1 MQQTQQ
7 TQQSNKGVVEID
19 LLEVLQ
25 NILNH
30 SVIVI
35 LITMIC
41 GIGAFSISRFC
52 ITPQYESMASLY
64 MLTKETTLT
73 SLADLQIGAQ
83 LTNDYQVIVKSR
95 PVLQDVVD
103 TLGLEYDYKT
113 LRDRLK
119 IENPTN
125 TRILTITIQDSD
137 PEMAKLLV
145 DTVAAT
151 AAEYIGDTMELE
163 PPKIIETGEV
173 ATQKASPSNGK
184 NALIGA
190 FVGCLLICLYYAV
203 QTVLNDTIVTPEDV
217 DKYLG
222 LSVLASI
229 PLRADAAR
237 EINDK
242 ASINRKKNKK
252 KRLFLK

>member
-1 MQQTQQ
+1 MEQPYEEDD
-7 TQQSNKGVVEID
+7 EID
-19 LLEVLQ
+19 IGDIFHSLLD
-25 NILNH
+25 H
-30 SVIVI
+30 I
-35 LITMIC
+35 LIIILVTFFC
-41 GIGAFSISRFC
+41 GAGTFAVSKFC

-103 TLGLEYDYKT
+103 NLGLDYDYKV
-113 LRDRLK
+113 LRERLK

-125 TRILTITIQDSD
+125 TRILTITILDSD

-173 ATQKASPSNGK
+173 STEKASPHNTK
-184 NALIGA
+184 NAFIGA
-190 FVGCLLICLYYAV
+190 LVGCILICAFYVV
-203 QTVLNDTIVTPEDV
+203 QTLMNDSVTTSEDV
-217 DKYLG
+217 EKYLG
-222 LSVLASI
+222 VTVLASI
-229 PLRADAAR
+229 PLRADAAQ
-237 EINDK
+237 EADDK
-242 ASINRKKNKK
+242 ASINKKVK
-252 KRLFLK
+252 KRIFRR